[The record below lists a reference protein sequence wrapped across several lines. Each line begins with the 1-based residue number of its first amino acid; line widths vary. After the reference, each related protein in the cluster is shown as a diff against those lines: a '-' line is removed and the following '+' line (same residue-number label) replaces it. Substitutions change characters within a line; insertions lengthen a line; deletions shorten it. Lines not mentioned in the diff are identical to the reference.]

1 MPQIKPVP
9 GTKIGLYDISD
20 WNRATIADG
29 KWLNDNTIQPL
40 EDNEWILASA
50 INNVSAKVD
59 KIEQRSDVA
68 DVVGTHKDLL
78 DYSADLS
85 ERDIVKVLCDSA
97 YNDAQV
103 YWRVDPDGSVE
114 GVDYNWTYV
123 GSAANVR
130 LTSQD
135 GSIGI
140 SEITGGYDLSIAAKP
155 SVMFTYSQSKTG
167 SGSFTFNN
175 PISSEGDAIT
185 FDNNTMTLSKG
196 FYHVDLKLNV
206 NSNERSNRI
215 LRFYLSDTANQSP
228 NHSTISSMDNG
239 AVGYY
244 EFDLSYQGCP
254 IKYDIGYD
262 IEITDDSKTY
272 SVSILAPDGEAIP
285 SSVTSQI
292 SAFNIHK
299 LTGSAGG
306 GGGGGGGGEYRA
318 GWGIQI
324 NDSTI
329 SVNDNDVQRK
339 LTAGTGIV
347 INDDYVISATGGSQ
361 EVYDL
366 SAGPGLS
373 ITRDDENKRI
383 TISLDLGYEDLPDNP

>member
-1 MPQIKPVP
+1 
-9 GTKIGLYDISD
+9 
-20 WNRATIADG
+20 
-29 KWLNDNTIQPL
+29 
-40 EDNEWILASA
+40 
-50 INNVSAKVD
+50 
-59 KIEQRSDVA
+59 
-68 DVVGTHKDLL
+68 
-78 DYSADLS
+78 
-85 ERDIVKVLCDSA
+85 VKVLCDSA

-103 YWRVDPDGSVE
+103 YWRVDQDGSVE
-114 GVDYNWTYV
+114 GEYYNWDYV

-140 SEITGGYDLSIAAKP
+140 TEITGGYDLSIAAKP
-155 SVMFTYSQSKTG
+155 SVMFTYSQSRRG
-167 SGSFTFNN
+167 SGPFTFND
-175 PISSEGDAIT
+175 PITSEGDAIT

-206 NSNERSNRI
+206 TSSEQSNRI

-228 NHSTISSMDNG
+228 NRSTISSFDNS
-239 AVGYY
+239 AIGYY

-272 SVSILAPDGEAIP
+272 TVSISSPTGETFP
-285 SSVTSQI
+285 STVMSQI

-306 GGGGGGGGEYRA
+306 GGGGGGGSDYSA
-318 GWGIQI
+318 GWGIRI
-324 NDSTI
+324 NNSTI

-347 INDDYVISATGGSQ
+347 IDDNGGISATGGSQ
-361 EVYDL
+361 EIYDL